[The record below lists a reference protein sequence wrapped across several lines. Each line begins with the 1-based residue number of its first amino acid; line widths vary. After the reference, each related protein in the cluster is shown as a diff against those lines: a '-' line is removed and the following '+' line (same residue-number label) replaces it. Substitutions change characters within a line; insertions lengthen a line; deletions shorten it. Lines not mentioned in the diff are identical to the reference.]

1 MVQSKSVSELSQIS
15 GLSDL
20 PIPTKVENFLTA
32 ARRKSQERKKSSK
45 IEEVKDQTKPAD
57 YYQFSPMAIHDNI
70 YQTLPKSMKIE
81 VMVKSKVQLLSE
93 ITQTRKECVSSKSV
107 GELAQINSLA
117 DLPIPTPIQK
127 LWETT
132 GKRKRGEHTYENGED
147 CIEAQYT
154 TDGNTFLA
162 LKPRFRNY
170 NSNKI

>member
-45 IEEVKDQTKPAD
+45 SEEVKDQTKPAD

-81 VMVKSKVQLLSE
+81 VMVKSKVQLPSE
-93 ITQTRKECVSSKSV
+93 ITQTRKECVSSGTWCNILLSSTQYMFNKEECMGGSPRAPV
-107 GELAQINSLA
+107 FVVLLLADNGFLPGTFELA
-117 DLPIPTPIQK
+117 
-127 LWETT
+127 TT
-132 GKRKRGEHTYENGED
+132 E
-147 CIEAQYT
+147 
-154 TDGNTFLA
+154 
-162 LKPRFRNY
+162 
-170 NSNKI
+170 